1 VSLESSNDDAFCVVN
16 LGAEPGA
23 PRAARRDGSSGVV
36 DRRRVTGWEA
46 QGTWEV
52 LLLPVG
58 EVAGGGM
65 AGVNNT
71 DPGPSSGLQGGG
83 SAEADTNAQAPA
95 EPAGK
100 AISRRTRGA
109 GSRSAPMVPPKAGNR
124 GHRDPLE
131 GSGASHV
138 QSH

>member
-1 VSLESSNDDAFCVVN
+1 M
-16 LGAEPGA
+16 
-23 PRAARRDGSSGVV
+23 GS
-36 DRRRVTGWEA
+36 

-65 AGVNNT
+65 ASVNNI
-71 DPGPSSGLQGGG
+71 DPGPTSGLQGDGN
-83 SAEADTNAQAPA
+83 AEADTKAQAPA
-95 EPAGK
+95 EPAGET
-100 AISRRTRGA
+100 ISRRTCRA
-109 GSRSAPMVPPKAGNR
+109 GSRSALIVPPKAGNR